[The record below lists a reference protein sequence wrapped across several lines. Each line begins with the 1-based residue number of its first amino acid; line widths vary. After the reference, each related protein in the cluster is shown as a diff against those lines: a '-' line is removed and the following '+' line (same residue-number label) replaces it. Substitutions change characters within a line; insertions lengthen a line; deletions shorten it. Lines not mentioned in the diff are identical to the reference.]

1 MEKSD
6 HWKTKT
12 ILIGIGLGALAGLAA
27 AYILV
32 QRSEQEENHPQ
43 LTAGDGVKIGLGVLG
58 ILRLISD
65 AITK

>member
-12 ILIGIGLGALAGLAA
+12 ILIGIGIGALAGLAA

-32 QRSEQEENHPQ
+32 QRGEQEENHPQ
-43 LTAGDGVKIGLGVLG
+43 LTAGDSVKIGLGVLG